1 MNDVKIYGKNIF
13 KIIAIINKLQL
24 KGYLGDIYAKYTEVE
39 KKDRI
44 AKVKLIKELDKKK
57 SENNSGNI
65 ATVLNK
71 NTALAK
77 ELAEVQKEQADIMQ
91 DVIFTIL
98 EKIGYAETEIFEL
111 LADVYN
117 KDVKVIAE
125 ETEIDELVE
134 MIEGIIKAKGFVK
147 VFTKFFK

>member
-44 AKVKLIKELDKKK
+44 VKVKLIKELDKKK
-57 SENNSGNI
+57 LENNSGNI
-65 ATVLNK
+65 VTVLNE

-77 ELAEVQKEQADIMQ
+77 ELADVQKEQADIMQ

-98 EKIGYAETEIFEL
+98 EKISYAETEIFEL

-125 ETEIDELVE
+125 EIEIDELVK
-134 MIEGIIKAKGFVK
+134 MIEGIVKSDGFVK